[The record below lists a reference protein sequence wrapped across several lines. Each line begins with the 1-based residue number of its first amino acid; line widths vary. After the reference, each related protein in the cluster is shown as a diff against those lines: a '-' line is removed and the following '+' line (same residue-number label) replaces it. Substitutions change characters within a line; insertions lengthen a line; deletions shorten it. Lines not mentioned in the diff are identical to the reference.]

1 MDAGPA
7 AGRRAARLAR
17 LLEAEIIRRNWPLG
31 ESLGSEPQLQEQYGV
46 SRSVLREAVRLIE
59 HHQVARMRRGP
70 GGGLIVTTPDAA
82 PATRAMVIYLE
93 YVGTTV
99 DELFAARLLLEPLA
113 CGLAAERVD
122 EPEIAALRA
131 ALAATADQPE
141 RGDLHLA
148 LAEAAGNP
156 VLALFVEILTRLTAR
171 YARGT
176 GPPTA
181 DARRG
186 LRADH
191 AAIVDAVTAG
201 DVTRARTL
209 TEQHVRAVTEWLR
222 DQPRTAGRRIAES
235 PPVRGKRAELVA
247 AAIHEDIAADGWR
260 TGTVFGGEG
269 DLLQRYGV
277 SRSVLR
283 EAVRLLEYH
292 TVARM
297 RRGPGGGL
305 IVTEP
310 QPEAAVDTIA
320 LYLDYRRPSRADL
333 GLVREAIEVDNV
345 AAVVARRAEPE
356 VAAFL
361 ARRHEVPAEGVA
373 AGDAHAAGWTDLEF
387 HAELAELAGN
397 RILEIFLRIIVELFG
412 RHWTPTMRPMPGPDD
427 AAEMYRAHGRIVEAI
442 REGDDSMARH
452 RCRRHLEALSTWWV

>member
-1 MDAGPA
+1 M
-7 AGRRAARLAR
+7 
-17 LLEAEIIRRNWPLG
+17 
-31 ESLGSEPQLQEQYGV
+31 
-46 SRSVLREAVRLIE
+46 LREAVRLIE

-222 DQPRTAGRRIAES
+222 DQPRTAAGGSPNPRRSGASVRSWWPPRSTRTS
-235 PPVRGKRAELVA
+235 PPTAGAPERCSAARATCCSATECPDRYCAKRFGCWSTTPWPGCGA
-247 AAIHEDIAADGWR
+247 DPAAD
-260 TGTVFGGEG
+260 
-269 DLLQRYGV
+269 
-277 SRSVLR
+277 
-283 EAVRLLEYH
+283 
-292 TVARM
+292 
-297 RRGPGGGL
+297 
-305 IVTEP
+305 
-310 QPEAAVDTIA
+310 
-320 LYLDYRRPSRADL
+320 
-333 GLVREAIEVDNV
+333 
-345 AAVVARRAEPE
+345 
-356 VAAFL
+356 
-361 ARRHEVPAEGVA
+361 
-373 AGDAHAAGWTDLEF
+373 
-387 HAELAELAGN
+387 
-397 RILEIFLRIIVELFG
+397 
-412 RHWTPTMRPMPGPDD
+412 
-427 AAEMYRAHGRIVEAI
+427 
-442 REGDDSMARH
+442 
-452 RCRRHLEALSTWWV
+452 